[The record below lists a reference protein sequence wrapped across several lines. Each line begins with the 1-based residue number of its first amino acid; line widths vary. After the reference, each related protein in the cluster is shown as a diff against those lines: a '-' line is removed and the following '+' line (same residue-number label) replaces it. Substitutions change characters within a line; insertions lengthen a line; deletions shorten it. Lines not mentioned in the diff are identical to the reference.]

1 MSQNNIT
8 IMLDTTSER
17 KMFADILAGIVE
29 KGLTFNCII
38 TGTKAVIT
46 MTGGF

>member
-1 MSQNNIT
+1 MTQNNI
-8 IMLDTTSER
+8 ILMLDTTAER
-17 KMFADILAGIVE
+17 KLFADIIAGIVE
-29 KGLTFNCII
+29 KGLTFECHI